1 MLAVIN
7 QIDIPRLQVQVDA
20 IIVELSEEQTAALG
34 VTWLRADDE
43 FVGLTNFSN
52 AAAAASSG
60 WPARP
65 RATRRTSSAIAEGIT
80 IGVGKLTGSGGWA
93 ALINALRGDA
103 GTNIVSTPQIVTLD
117 NEEAEIRVGQEV
129 PFVTGQFTNTG
140 ANQGSVNPFQTI
152 QREEVGTSLKITPQI
167 NEGSGVRLEIEQETS
182 SLGAAVEGAAD
193 LITNTRT
200 ITTSVFV
207 NDGDVLILGGLI
219 DEQLRES
226 DRRVPG
232 LGRIPGLGWLFRS
245 RTTDRAKDESH
256 GLHPPDDPARRRGR
270 ALPDQREVPLHPGSP
285 AADGR
290 RPRPPPAR
298 VERPLLPPL
307 PEEQAE
313 TVVPNAAPPDGSEP
327 PAAEP
332 DGSEPQ

>member
-1 MLAVIN
+1 M
-7 QIDIPRLQVQVDA
+7 
-20 IIVELSEEQTAALG
+20 
-34 VTWLRADDE
+34 
-43 FVGLTNFSN
+43 
-52 AAAAASSG
+52 
-60 WPARP
+60 
-65 RATRRTSSAIAEGIT
+65 
-80 IGVGKLTGSGGWA
+80 
-93 ALINALRGDA
+93 
-103 GTNIVSTPQIVTLD
+103 
-117 NEEAEIRVGQEV
+117 
-129 PFVTGQFTNTG
+129 TGQFTNTG

-182 SLGAAVEGAAD
+182 SLGAAVDGASD

-245 RTTDRAKDESH
+245 RTTDRAKDQPH
-256 GLHPPDDPARRRGR
+256 GLHPPDDPPRSRGR
-270 ALPDQREVPLHPGSP
+270 ALPDQHEVPLHPGSP
-285 AADGR
+285 AANSTDDPVR
-290 RPRPPPAR
+290 LLR
-298 VERPLLPPL
+298 EFDRPLLPPL

-313 TVVPNAAPPDGSEP
+313 SRPAECRSARRASEP
-327 PAAEP
+327 PVAQP

>member
-1 MLAVIN
+1 M
-7 QIDIPRLQVQVDA
+7 R
-20 IIVELSEEQTAALG
+20 
-34 VTWLRADDE
+34 
-43 FVGLTNFSN
+43 
-52 AAAAASSG
+52 AAAAFSG

-65 RATRRTSSAIAEGIT
+65 EAIRRTSRRLPRASRV
-80 IGVGKLTGSGGWA
+80 GVGKLTGSGGWA
-93 ALINALRGDA
+93 ALLNALRGDA

-117 NEEAEIRVGQEV
+117 NEEAEIRVGQEI

-152 QREEVGTSLKITPQI
+152 DRQEVGTSLKITPQI

-245 RTTDRAKDESH
+245 RTTDRAKTNLMVFIRPTILRDAQ
-256 GLHPPDDPARRRGR
+256 DARFQTNAKYRYIQD
-270 ALPDQREVPLHPGSP
+270 LQRQMTTEAPNRLLREF
-285 AADGR
+285 D
-290 RPRPPPAR
+290 
-298 VERPLLPPL
+298 RPLLPPL
-307 PEEQAE
+307 EELPLPSEPPAE
-313 TVVPNAAPPDGSEP
+313 TLVPNAAPPDGSE
-327 PAAEP
+327 AE
-332 DGSEPQ
+332 